1 VLVSNLY
8 LSIRSLS
15 PEKHPSSLPSDLTA
29 LVLTLFEVGGVE
41 SMMAEKKTEKSSHKI
56 LQEMLQLV
64 VLVEEISCNRFY
76 SINRIIKHSMT

>member
-15 PEKHPSSLPSDLTA
+15 TENHPSSLPPDPTT

-41 SMMAEKKTEKSSHKI
+41 FMMAEKKTENSSLTDFARDVAIGCSCGRDQLQQI
-56 LQEMLQLV
+56 L
-64 VLVEEISCNRFY
+64 
-76 SINRIIKHSMT
+76 